1 MANNQTKTHAPR
13 KTSKRDR
20 RLKIVIYIMIL
31 AMVLTT
37 VTTGLALFVN

>member
-1 MANNQTKTHAPR
+1 MANNHTNNAPR
-13 KTSKRDR
+13 KASKRDR